1 MFSTD
6 VITAVEKYGT
16 DLVNSVM
23 QRAETVYRNF
33 NKIVNQTLSFRAFD
47 LFSSFLPFMS
57 AYITTEALRR

>member
-33 NKIVNQTLSFRAFD
+33 NKRVNQTLSFRAFD
-47 LFSSFLPFMS
+47 LCASFLPFIS
-57 AYITTEALRR
+57 AYITTEPLRR